1 MLAESFLVKSGGD
14 LGVDL
19 GERKRHAIRHNWNF
33 SLFSLLRTG
42 GSTRPE
48 VQIQYTESGTNFS
61 EDLVIGQHRHLA
73 WILICTFVPQ
83 LAAGQ
88 AVTIDPDLLAK
99 ANAGDATAEVQ
110 VGEHY
115 AHAAAVEQ
123 NHSQVAE
130 DYQQAAAWYRKAAEQ
145 KSIEGALHLAALY
158 RDGGNGF
165 PRDMEQ
171 AAAWYLKAADQGDV
185 GAQGTLG
192 VLYSMG
198 QGVAQDNVEAYFW
211 LDLAAS
217 IKGPDQEKYAAN
229 RQMIGERITADELAA
244 VQDRVAA
251 WKAAHPQPNSN
262 K

>member
-1 MLAESFLVKSGGD
+1 
-14 LGVDL
+14 
-19 GERKRHAIRHNWNF
+19 
-33 SLFSLLRTG
+33 
-42 GSTRPE
+42 
-48 VQIQYTESGTNFS
+48 VQIPYTESGTDFS
-61 EDLVIGQHRHLA
+61 EDFVISRHRHLA
-73 WILICTFVPQ
+73 WILICTFASQLVAAQTPSHAAAEAVNPVPAGANID
-83 LAAGQ
+83 AA
-88 AVTIDPDLLAK
+88 LLAR
-99 ANAGDATAEVQ
+99 ANAGDPAAEVQ

-115 AHAAAVEQ
+115 ANAAAIEQ

-130 DYQQAAAWYRKAAEQ
+130 DYQQAAAWYRKAADQ
-145 KSIEGALHLAALY
+145 KSVEGELHLAALY
-158 RDGGNGF
+158 RDGGSGF

-211 LDLAAS
+211 LDIAAS
-217 IKGPDQEKYAAN
+217 NKGPDQERYAAN

-251 WKAAHPQPNSN
+251 WKAAHPQSDSN

>member
-1 MLAESFLVKSGGD
+1 MRRV
-14 LGVDL
+14 
-19 GERKRHAIRHNWNF
+19 R
-33 SLFSLLRTG
+33 
-42 GSTRPE
+42 
-48 VQIQYTESGTNFS
+48 
-61 EDLVIGQHRHLA
+61 
-73 WILICTFVPQ
+73 LI
-83 LAAGQ
+83 
-88 AVTIDPDLLAK
+88 TIDPDLLAK
-99 ANAGDATAEVQ
+99 ANAGDAPAEVQ

-123 NHSQVAE
+123 NHGEVAE
-130 DYQQAAAWYRKAAEQ
+130 DYQQAAAWYRKAADQ
-145 KSIEGALHLAALY
+145 KSVDGELHLAALY

-198 QGVAQDNVEAYFW
+198 QGVAHDDAEAYFW

-217 IKGPDQEKYAAN
+217 VKGPDQEKYAAN

>member
-1 MLAESFLVKSGGD
+1 
-14 LGVDL
+14 
-19 GERKRHAIRHNWNF
+19 
-33 SLFSLLRTG
+33 
-42 GSTRPE
+42 
-48 VQIQYTESGTNFS
+48 VQIPYTESGRDFS
-61 EDLVIGQHRHLA
+61 EDSVISRHPQLA
-73 WILICTFVPQ
+73 WILVCIFVPQ
-83 LAAGQ
+83 LAPAQ
-88 AVTIDPDLLAK
+88 SQNPAPAESANPAPAESANIDAALLAK

-110 VGEHY
+110 VGEQY
-115 AHAAAVEQ
+115 AHAGATEHFLTVAAQ
-123 NHSQVAE
+123 
-130 DYQQAAAWYRKAAEQ
+130 DYQQAAAWYRKAADQ
-145 KSIEGALHLAALY
+145 KSVDGELHLAALY

-198 QGVAQDNVEAYFW
+198 QGVAHDDVEAYFW

-244 VQDRVAA
+244 VQDRIAA
-251 WKAAHPQPNSN
+251 WKAAHPRPDSS